1 MLGKL
6 YNLFRRQNSEKA
18 LLEKNR
24 RRFDSIISDSR
35 SNYLAIV
42 YKRLFE
48 KDSSLTDS
56 EILNCY
62 FKFSDSIQTNTFA
75 AAELELATISVLCYF
90 RPNLTETLIN
100 RGLLS
105 IVWSLGDDIDWFTV
119 LQFVERRITGKG
131 IEPYGGLPPD
141 SGIKW
146 LTVILPTQKETIQRV
161 LEEVI
166 ADNRKE
172 LNRI

>member
-1 MLGKL
+1 MLDIL
-6 YNLFRRQNSEKA
+6 YNFFRRQKPEKA

-24 RRFDSIISDSR
+24 MRFDSIMSDSR
-35 SNYLAIV
+35 FNYLAPV
-42 YKRLFE
+42 YKRLLE
-48 KDSSLTDS
+48 KDLSLTDA
-56 EILNCY
+56 EILTSY

-90 RPNLTETLIN
+90 RPNLTETLIK

-105 IVWSLGDDIDWFTV
+105 VVWSLGDNIDWFTV

-141 SGIKW
+141 PGITW
-146 LTVILPTQKETIQRV
+146 LTAILPTLKETIQKV

-166 ADNRKE
+166 IDNRKE
-172 LNRI
+172 LDQI